1 MASGRTDRGRFAL
14 VVGAVVLL
22 DLVTKLV
29 AERWL
34 PHTSGVPILGDAV
47 QLRLVF
53 NEGAAFGLNVG
64 EHSRWIFMGLS
75 VAAIAVLASMLRST
89 KPDDR
94 LRYYALAAICAGALG
109 NLIDRI
115 RSPRG
120 VVDFLDVGLGAL
132 RWPTFNVADTAVTCG
147 AIALALSLWGEGKK
161 GTAGAAGAGGA
172 AHAPAPGAA
181 PPPSV

>member
-1 MASGRTDRGRFAL
+1 MASGRSDRSRFAL
-14 VVGAVVLL
+14 VVGAIVLL

-29 AERWL
+29 AERVL
-34 PHTSGVPILGDAV
+34 PHTAGVPLLGDAV

-75 VAAIAVLASMLRST
+75 VTAIVVLASMLRST
-89 KPDDR
+89 RPNDR
-94 LRYYALAAICAGALG
+94 LRFYALAAICAGAFG
-109 NLIDRI
+109 NLIDRV
-115 RSPRG
+115 RSARG
-120 VVDFLDVGLGAL
+120 VVDFLDVGVGAL
-132 RWPTFNVADTAVTCG
+132 RWPTFNVADMAVTCG

-161 GTAGAAGAGGA
+161 RE
-172 AHAPAPGAA
+172 APAPSPGAA

>member
-1 MASGRTDRGRFAL
+1 MASDRSDRGRFAL

-29 AERWL
+29 AERVL
-34 PHTSGVPILGDAV
+34 PRTVGVPVLGDTF
-47 QLRLVF
+47 QLLLVF

-75 VAAIAVLASMLRST
+75 VTAIVVLASMLRST
-89 KPDDR
+89 RPENR
-94 LRYYALAAICAGALG
+94 LRFYALAAICAGAFG

-115 RSPRG
+115 RSARG
-120 VVDFLDVGLGAL
+120 VVDFLDVGVGAL
-132 RWPTFNVADTAVTCG
+132 RWPTFNVADMAVTCG
-147 AIALALSLWGEGKK
+147 EVALALALWGEGKK
-161 GTAGAAGAGGA
+161 RP
-172 AHAPAPGAA
+172 AHAPSP

>member
-1 MASGRTDRGRFAL
+1 MASGSTERSRFAL
-14 VVGAVVLL
+14 IVGAIVVL
-22 DLVTKLV
+22 DLLTKLV
-29 AERWL
+29 AERVL
-34 PHTSGVPILGDAV
+34 PRTTGVPILGDTF

-64 EHSRWIFMGLS
+64 EHSRWIFMGL
-75 VAAIAVLASMLRST
+75 ALTAILVLASMLRAT
-89 KPDDR
+89 RPGDR
-94 LRYYALAAICAGALG
+94 LRFYALAAICAGAFG

-120 VVDFLDVGLGAL
+120 VVDFLDVGVGAL
-132 RWPTFNVADTAVTCG
+132 RWPTFNVADMAVTCG

-161 GTAGAAGAGGA
+161 T
-172 AHAPAPGAA
+172 AHAPSPDAA